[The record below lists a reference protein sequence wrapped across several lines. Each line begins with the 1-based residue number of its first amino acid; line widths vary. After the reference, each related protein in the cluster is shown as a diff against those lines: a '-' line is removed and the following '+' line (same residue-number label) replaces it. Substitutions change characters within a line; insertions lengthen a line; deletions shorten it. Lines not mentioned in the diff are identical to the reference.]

1 LKVEL
6 QDQENGC
13 ILVKIAQVAPLVESV
28 PPKLYGGTERI
39 VSYLTE
45 ELVNQG
51 HEVTLFASGDS
62 QTSAELVAG
71 SAKSLRLSRS
81 KRDPVLE
88 HLLMMEKL
96 RDQCGDFDLIHFH
109 IDLLQFP
116 FLRTMSCPSVT
127 TLHGRLDGPG
137 ISSFYR
143 EFSEAELVTISR
155 SQRRDLPPEA
165 RTSLVYHGLPRH
177 LLTPGRGEGGYLAFL
192 GRITPEKGPVDAIEI
207 AAAAGIKLRIAA
219 KIDKVDVE
227 YWHEVVQ
234 PLVRHNPDVEFIGE
248 VNEQQKGE
256 FLGNALALLFP
267 IDWPEP
273 FGLVMIEAMACGTP
287 VIAYPAGSVPEI
299 IEEGL
304 SGRIVGNREAAI
316 AAVKSV
322 GQFDRAIVR
331 QCFDRRFTVERM
343 TAGYVRLYQRLL
355 QARPDK
361 RHIYGP
367 PLAPVP
373 VTGPQHLGAS

>member
-1 LKVEL
+1 
-6 QDQENGC
+6 
-13 ILVKIAQVAPLVESV
+13 
-28 PPKLYGGTERI
+28 
-39 VSYLTE
+39 
-45 ELVNQG
+45 
-51 HEVTLFASGDS
+51 
-62 QTSAELVAG
+62 
-71 SAKSLRLSRS
+71 
-81 KRDPVLE
+81 
-88 HLLMMEKL
+88 
-96 RDQCGDFDLIHFH
+96 
-109 IDLLQFP
+109 
-116 FLRTMSCPSVT
+116 
-127 TLHGRLDGPG
+127 
-137 ISSFYR
+137 
-143 EFSEAELVTISR
+143 
-155 SQRRDLPPEA
+155 LPPEA